1 MISYEVYKIIH
12 YVGFFALFVTLGA
25 ALARSPLLGGARDPW
40 RRTLTAFHGVGLF
53 LILLGG
59 FGMLARLGVQ
69 HGALFP
75 GWIWVKLVLWV
86 VAGVLI
92 SVAWRR
98 ARWAGAT
105 LVLLPLIGIVA
116 GAVALLK
123 PF

>member
-25 ALARSPLLGGARDPW
+25 ALARSP
-40 RRTLTAFHGVGLF
+40 
-53 LILLGG
+53 LLGG

>member
-1 MISYEVYKIIH
+1 VISYEVYKIIH

-25 ALARSPLLGGARDPW
+25 ALARSPLLGGTRDPW
-40 RRTLTAFHGVGLF
+40 RRALTASHGVGLF

-59 FGMLARLGVQ
+59 FGMLARLGVE
-69 HGALFP
+69 HGNLFP
-75 GWIWVKLVLWV
+75 GWIWIKLVLWV
-86 VAGVLI
+86 VAGALI

-98 ARWAGAT
+98 AGWAGAT
-105 LVLLPLIGIVA
+105 LVLLPLIGILA